1 VERDEGFIHKIRI
14 RLLPRTPYS
23 NAYNVIVIALQIAV
37 SLRILHHAYKELFCQ
52 LYTLFFSFV
61 LRLTSKLA
69 ASTKVPVKSIALI
82 PSSTKTLP
90 ALAKGVAQTA
100 QYNIYSFTYKF
111 I

>member
-14 RLLPRTPYS
+14 GLLLRTPYS
-23 NAYNVIVIALQIAV
+23 NTYNIVVVVLQIAV
-37 SLRILHHAYKELFCQ
+37 SLRILHYAYKELSCQ

-61 LRLTSKLA
+61 LRLASKLA
-69 ASTKVPVKSIALI
+69 ASIKVLVKSIALI
-82 PSSTKTLP
+82 PSFTKTLP
-90 ALAKGVAQTA
+90 ALIRGVAQIA